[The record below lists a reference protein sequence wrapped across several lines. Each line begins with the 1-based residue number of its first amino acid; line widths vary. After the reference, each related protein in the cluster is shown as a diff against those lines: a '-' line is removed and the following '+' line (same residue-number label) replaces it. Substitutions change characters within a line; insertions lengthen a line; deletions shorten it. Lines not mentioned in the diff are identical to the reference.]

1 MEVTVTTLDRY
12 LLREAL
18 GHYLLGLG
26 AIVLLFLAGAV
37 YEVLAPLV
45 AKGADPYTLLL
56 YLLYRTPEA
65 LVRGS
70 PVAYLFALLLLLSR
84 MAEDSE
90 LKALLA
96 LGIRRERV
104 LLPLLALGGVLALL
118 GFALGESLVPRSLA
132 AGQDLL
138 RRQVLERP
146 RTLLTPGASFQDAKG
161 RVVYVG
167 EVSGDRIGKLR
178 ILSRE
183 EVVLAEEGRFGG
195 GVLRVERGLRITYE
209 GDRPRTVTRFQ
220 RGELVLKDLTF
231 EPWQNPANR
240 MTLRELKQEVERLR
254 QAGVKAGLEA
264 TTYHRRF
271 AEPTASLIFALFAVG
286 LAFYLLGGSR
296 SLGLVGVAVL
306 TFFYYATWSVGRI
319 MGEQNALNPLLAAWG
334 PNLVYGLLGLLLF
347 LGGRR

>member
-1 MEVTVTTLDRY
+1 MKTLDRY

-18 GHYLLGLG
+18 DLFAGGL
-26 AIVLLFLAGAV
+26 AVLVLLFLAGAV

-65 LVRGS
+65 VVRGA

-84 MAEDSE
+84 MAEDAE

-96 LGIRRERV
+96 LGVRRERV
-104 LLPLLALGGVLALL
+104 LWPFLLLGGGIAL
-118 GFALGESLVPRSLA
+118 FAFLLGESLVPRSLA
-132 AGQDLL
+132 QGQDLL

-146 RTLLTPGASFQDAKG
+146 RALLTPGATFQDAKG

-167 EVSGDRIGKLR
+167 EVKGEEIGKLR
-178 ILSRE
+178 VLSRE
-183 EVVLAEEGRFGG
+183 EVLLAQRGRFQG
-195 GVLRVERGLRITYE
+195 GVLRVEEGLRATYE
-209 GDRPRTVTRFQ
+209 GDRPRTLTRFQ
-220 RGELVLKDLTF
+220 RGELYLKDLTF

-240 MTLRELKQEVERLR
+240 MSLAQLKAEVARLR
-254 QAGVKAGLEA
+254 AMGVKAGLEA
-264 TTYHRRF
+264 TTYYRRF
-271 AEPTASLIFALFAVG
+271 AEPASALVFALFAVG

-319 MGEQNALNPLLAAWG
+319 MGEQNALNPVLAAWG
-334 PNLVYGLLGLLLF
+334 PNLLYGALGLLLF

>member
-1 MEVTVTTLDRY
+1 MKTLDRY

-18 GHYLLGLG
+18 ALFGGGLLV
-26 AIVLLFLAGAV
+26 IVLLFLAGAV

-65 LVRGS
+65 VVRGA
-70 PVAYLFALLLLLSR
+70 PVAYLFALLFLLSR

-96 LGIRRERV
+96 LGVRRERM
-104 LLPLLALGGVLALL
+104 LLPFLLLGTLLALLA
-118 GFALGESLVPRSLA
+118 FALGESLVPKALA
-132 AGQDLL
+132 QGQDLL

-146 RTLLTPGASFQDAKG
+146 RALLSPGTTFQDARG

-167 EVSGDRIGKLR
+167 EVAGERIGKLR
-178 ILSRE
+178 VLSRE
-183 EVVLAEEGRFGG
+183 EVLLAERGSFGG
-195 GVLRVERGLRITYE
+195 GVLRVEEGLRITYE
-209 GDRPRTVTRFQ
+209 GDRPRTLTRFQ

-240 MTLRELKQEVERLR
+240 MTLPELRREVERLK
-254 QAGVKAGLEA
+254 AMGVKAGLEA
-264 TTYHRRF
+264 TTYYRRF
-271 AEPTASLIFALFAVG
+271 AEPAASLVFALFAVG

-319 MGEQNALNPLLAAWG
+319 MGEQNALDPLLAAWG
-334 PNLVYGLLGLLLF
+334 PNLVYGALGLFLF

>member
-1 MEVTVTTLDRY
+1 MKTLDRY

-18 GHYLLGLG
+18 GLFAGGLL

-45 AKGADPYTLLL
+45 AKGADAYTLLR

-65 LVRGS
+65 LVRGA

-84 MAEDSE
+84 MAEDAE

-104 LLPLLALGGVLALL
+104 LLPFLLLGGGIALFGFLL
-118 GFALGESLVPRSLA
+118 GEGLVPRALA

-146 RTLLTPGASFQDAKG
+146 RALLSPGTTFQDAKG

-167 EVSGDRIGKLR
+167 EVTGDRIGKLR
-178 ILSRE
+178 VLSRE
-183 EVVLAEEGRFGG
+183 EVLLAERGRFQE
-195 GVLRVERGLRITYE
+195 GVLRVEEGLRVTYE
-209 GDRPRTVTRFQ
+209 GDRPRTLTRFQ

-240 MTLRELKQEVERLR
+240 MGLGALRQEVARLKSLG
-254 QAGVKAGLEA
+254 AKAGLEA
-264 TTYHRRF
+264 TTYYRRF
-271 AEPTASLIFALFAVG
+271 AEPASALVFALFATG

-319 MGEQNALNPLLAAWG
+319 MGEQNALTPLLAAWG
-334 PNLVYGLLGLLLF
+334 PNLLYGLLGLLLL

>member
-1 MEVTVTTLDRY
+1 VKTLDRY

-18 GHYLLGLG
+18 ALFGGGLLV
-26 AIVLLFLAGAV
+26 IVLLFLAGAV

-65 LVRGS
+65 VVRGA
-70 PVAYLFALLLLLSR
+70 PVAYLFALLFLLSR
-84 MAEDSE
+84 LAEDSE

-96 LGIRRERV
+96 LGIPRERV
-104 LLPLLALGGVLALL
+104 LFPFLALGGVLALL
-118 GFALGESLVPRSLA
+118 GFLLGESLVPKALA
-132 AGQDLL
+132 QGQDLL

-146 RTLLTPGASFQDAKG
+146 RALLSPGTSFQDAKG

-167 EVSGDRIGKLR
+167 EVAGDRIGKLR
-178 ILSRE
+178 VLSRE
-183 EVVLAEEGRFGG
+183 EVLLAERGSFGG
-195 GVLRVERGLRITYE
+195 GVLRVEGGLRITYE
-209 GDRPRTVTRFQ
+209 GDRPRTLTRFQ
-220 RGELVLKDLTF
+220 QGELVLKDLTF

-240 MTLRELKQEVERLR
+240 MTLRELKQEVERLK
-254 QAGVKAGLEA
+254 AMGVKAGLEA
-264 TTYHRRF
+264 TTYYRRF
-271 AEPTASLIFALFAVG
+271 AEPAASLVFALFAVG

-319 MGEQNALNPLLAAWG
+319 MGEQNALDPLLAAWG
-334 PNLVYGLLGLLLF
+334 PNLVYGALGLFLF

>member
-1 MEVTVTTLDRY
+1 MKTLDRY
-12 LLREAL
+12 LLREVLAHF
-18 GHYLLGLG
+18 GLGLA

-65 LVRGS
+65 LVRGA
-70 PVAYLFALLLLLSR
+70 PVAYLFALLFLLSR
-84 MAEDSE
+84 LGEDSE

-104 LLPLLALGGVLALL
+104 LLPLLTLGALLALL
-118 GFALGESLVPRSLA
+118 GFLLGESLVPKALA
-132 AGQDLL
+132 QGQDLL

-146 RTLLTPGASFQDAKG
+146 RTLLTPGTTFQDARG

-167 EVSGDRIGKLR
+167 EVARERIGKLR
-178 ILSRE
+178 ILSQE
-183 EVVLAEEGRFGG
+183 EVILTGEGRFQG
-195 GVLRVERGLRITYE
+195 GVLQVGEGLRVTYE
-209 GDRPRTVTRFQ
+209 GDRPRTLTRFQ
-220 RGELVLKDLTF
+220 EGELVLRDLTF

-240 MTLRELKQEVERLR
+240 MTLKELKAEVKRLR
-254 QAGVKAGLEA
+254 ESGVKAGLEA
-264 TTYHRRF
+264 TTYYRRF
-271 AEPTASLIFALFAVG
+271 AEPAASLIFALFATG

-306 TFFYYATWSVGRI
+306 TFLYYATWSVGRI
-319 MGEQNALNPLLAAWG
+319 MGEQNALDPILAAWG
-334 PNLVYGLLGLLLF
+334 PNLFFGLMGLLLF

>member
-1 MEVTVTTLDRY
+1 MKTLDRY

-18 GHYLLGLG
+18 ALFGGGLLV
-26 AIVLLFLAGAV
+26 IVLLFLAGAV

-65 LVRGS
+65 VVRGA
-70 PVAYLFALLLLLSR
+70 PVAYLFALLFLLSR

-96 LGIRRERV
+96 LGVRRERV
-104 LLPLLALGGVLALL
+104 LLPFLLLGTLLALLA
-118 GFALGESLVPRSLA
+118 FALGESLVPKALA
-132 AGQDLL
+132 QGQDLL

-146 RTLLTPGASFQDAKG
+146 RALLSPGTTFQDARG

-167 EVSGDRIGKLR
+167 EVAGERIGKLR
-178 ILSRE
+178 VLSRE
-183 EVVLAEEGRFGG
+183 EVLLAERGSFGG
-195 GVLRVERGLRITYE
+195 GVLRVEEGLRITYE
-209 GDRPRTVTRFQ
+209 GDRPRTLTRFQ

-240 MTLRELKQEVERLR
+240 MTLPELRREVERLK
-254 QAGVKAGLEA
+254 AMGVKAGLEA
-264 TTYHRRF
+264 TTYYRRF
-271 AEPTASLIFALFAVG
+271 AEPAASLVFALFAVG

-319 MGEQNALNPLLAAWG
+319 MGEQNALDPLLAAWG
-334 PNLVYGLLGLLLF
+334 PNLVYGALGLFLF

>member
-1 MEVTVTTLDRY
+1 MRTLDRY

-18 GHYLLGLG
+18 GHFALGL
-26 AIVLLFLAGAV
+26 AVLLLLFWAGAV

-45 AKGADPYTLLL
+45 AKGGDPYTLLL

-65 LVRGS
+65 VVRGA

-84 MAEDSE
+84 MAEDAE

-96 LGIRRERV
+96 LGVRRERV
-104 LLPLLALGGVLALL
+104 LLPLLALGGGIGLLA
-118 GFALGESLVPRSLA
+118 FALGEGLVPRSLA

-146 RTLLTPGASFQDAKG
+146 RALLTPGTAFQDAKG

-167 EVSGDRIGKLR
+167 EVEGERIGRLR
-178 ILSRE
+178 VLSRQ
-183 EVVLAEEGRFGG
+183 EVLVAEGGRFQG
-195 GVLRVERGLRITYE
+195 GVLRVEEGLRVTYQ
-209 GDRPRTVTRFQ
+209 GDRPRTLTRFQ
-220 RGELVLKDLTF
+220 GGEIVLKDLTF
-231 EPWQNPANR
+231 DPWQNPANR
-240 MTLRELKQEVERLR
+240 MTLAELRREVERLR
-254 QAGVKAGLEA
+254 ALGLRAGLEA

-271 AEPTASLIFALFAVG
+271 AEPLAAPVFALFAAG

-306 TFFYYATWSVGRI
+306 TFFYYAAWSVGRI
-319 MGEQNALNPLLAAWG
+319 MGEQNALDPLLAAWG
-334 PNLVYGLLGLLLF
+334 PNLVYGALGLLLF

>member
-1 MEVTVTTLDRY
+1 MKTLDRY

-18 GHYLLGLG
+18 GLFALGLG
-26 AIVLLFLAGAV
+26 VIVLLFLAGAV

-45 AKGADPYTLLL
+45 AKGADPATLLL

-65 LVRGS
+65 LVRGA

-96 LGIRRERV
+96 LGVRRERV
-104 LLPLLALGGVLALL
+104 LLPFLFLGGALSLL
-118 GFALGESLVPRSLA
+118 GLLLGESLVPRALA
-132 AGQDLL
+132 EGQDLL

-146 RTLLTPGASFQDAKG
+146 RALLTPGTTFQDAKG

-167 EVSGDRIGKLR
+167 EVAGERIGKLR
-178 ILSRE
+178 VLSRE
-183 EVVLAEEGRFGG
+183 EVVLAEAGRFSG
-195 GVLRVERGLRITYE
+195 GVLQVGGGQRVTYE
-209 GDRPRTVTRFQ
+209 GDRPRTLTRFQ

-240 MTLRELKQEVERLR
+240 MGLAQLRQEVERLR
-254 QAGVKAGLEA
+254 AQGVKAGLEA
-264 TTYHRRF
+264 TTYYRRY
-271 AEPTASLIFALFAVG
+271 AEPAAALVFALFAVG

-319 MGEQNALNPLLAAWG
+319 MGEQNALDPLLAAWG
-334 PNLVYGLLGLLLF
+334 PNLVYGALGLLLF

>member
-1 MEVTVTTLDRY
+1 MKTLDRY

-18 GHYLLGLG
+18 ALFGGGLLV
-26 AIVLLFLAGAV
+26 IVLLFLAGAV

-45 AKGADPYTLLL
+45 AKGADPSTLLL

-65 LVRGS
+65 VVRGA
-70 PVAYLFALLLLLSR
+70 PVAYLFALLFLLSR
-84 MAEDSE
+84 LAEDSE

-96 LGIRRERV
+96 LGVRRERA
-104 LLPLLALGGVLALL
+104 LLPFLLLGSLLALV
-118 GFALGESLVPRSLA
+118 GFILGESLVPKALA
-132 AGQDLL
+132 QGQDLL

-146 RTLLTPGASFQDAKG
+146 RALLTPGTTFQDAKG

-167 EVSGDRIGKLR
+167 EVTGERIGKLR
-178 ILSRE
+178 VLYRE
-183 EVVLAEEGRFGG
+183 EVLLAERGSFRE
-195 GVLRVERGLRITYE
+195 GVLWVEEGLRVTYE
-209 GDRPRTVTRFQ
+209 GDRPRTLARFQ
-220 RGELVLKDLTF
+220 RGEIMLQDLTF

-240 MTLRELKQEVERLR
+240 MTLRELRQEVERLR
-254 QAGVKAGLEA
+254 ALGVKAGLEA
-264 TTYHRRF
+264 TTYYRRF
-271 AEPTASLIFALFAVG
+271 AEPVAAPVFAIFAVG

-319 MGEQNALNPLLAAWG
+319 MGEQNALDPLLAAWG
-334 PNLVYGLLGLLLF
+334 PNLVYGALGLLLF

>member
-1 MEVTVTTLDRY
+1 MKTLDRY

-18 GHYLLGLG
+18 ALFGGGLLV
-26 AIVLLFLAGAV
+26 IVLLFLAGAV

-56 YLLYRTPEA
+56 YLFYRTPEA
-65 LVRGS
+65 LVRGA
-70 PVAYLFALLLLLSR
+70 PVAYLFALLFLLSR
-84 MAEDSE
+84 LAEDSE

-104 LLPLLALGGVLALL
+104 LFPFLALGGVLALL
-118 GFALGESLVPRSLA
+118 GFLLGESLVPKALA
-132 AGQDLL
+132 QGQDLL

-146 RTLLTPGASFQDAKG
+146 RALLSPGTSFQDAKG

-167 EVSGDRIGKLR
+167 EVAGDRIGKLR
-178 ILSRE
+178 VLSQE
-183 EVVLAEEGRFGG
+183 EVLLAERGSFGG
-195 GVLRVERGLRITYE
+195 GVLRVEGGLRITYE
-209 GDRPRTVTRFQ
+209 GDRPRTLTRFQ
-220 RGELVLKDLTF
+220 QGELVLKDLTF

-240 MTLRELKQEVERLR
+240 MTLRELKQEVERLK
-254 QAGVKAGLEA
+254 AMGVKAGLEA
-264 TTYHRRF
+264 TTYYRRF
-271 AEPTASLIFALFAVG
+271 AEPAASLVFALFAVG

-319 MGEQNALNPLLAAWG
+319 MGEQNALDPLLAAWG
-334 PNLVYGLLGLLLF
+334 PNLVYGALGLFLF

>member
-1 MEVTVTTLDRY
+1 MKTLDRY

-18 GHYLLGLG
+18 ALFAGGLLV
-26 AIVLLFLAGAV
+26 IVLLFLAGAV

-65 LVRGS
+65 LVRGAA
-70 PVAYLFALLLLLSR
+70 VAYLFALLFLLSR

-96 LGIRRERV
+96 LGVRRERV
-104 LLPLLALGGVLALL
+104 LLPFLAFGGGLALL
-118 GFALGESLVPRSLA
+118 TFALGESLVPKALA
-132 AGQDLL
+132 QGQDLL

-146 RTLLTPGASFQDAKG
+146 RALLTPGTTFQDAKG

-167 EVSGDRIGKLR
+167 EVAGERIGKLR
-178 ILSRE
+178 VLSRE
-183 EVVLAEEGRFGG
+183 EVLLAERGSFQG
-195 GVLRVERGLRITYE
+195 GVLRVEEGLRVTYE
-209 GDRPRTVTRFQ
+209 GDRPRTLTRF
-220 RGELVLKDLTF
+220 REGELVLKDLTF

-240 MTLRELKQEVERLR
+240 MTLGELRKEVERLR
-254 QAGVKAGLEA
+254 QMGVKAGLEA
-264 TTYHRRF
+264 TTYYRRF
-271 AEPTASLIFALFAVG
+271 AEPLAAPVFALFAVG

-296 SLGLVGVAVL
+296 GLGLVGVAVL

-319 MGEQNALNPLLAAWG
+319 MGEENALDPVLAAFG
-334 PNLVYGLLGLLLF
+334 PNLAYGLLGLFLF

>member
-1 MEVTVTTLDRY
+1 MKTLDRY
-12 LLREAL
+12 LLREVL
-18 GHYLLGLG
+18 THFSLGL
-26 AIVLLFLAGAV
+26 AVIVLLFLAGAV

-65 LVRGS
+65 VVRGA
-70 PVAYLFALLLLLSR
+70 PVAYLFALLFLLSR
-84 MAEDSE
+84 LAEDSE

-96 LGIRRERV
+96 LGIPRERV
-104 LLPLLALGGVLALL
+104 LFPFLALGGVLALL
-118 GFALGESLVPRSLA
+118 GFLLGESLVPKALA
-132 AGQDLL
+132 QGQDLL

-146 RTLLTPGASFQDAKG
+146 RALLSPGTTFQDARG

-167 EVSGDRIGKLR
+167 EVAGERIGKLR
-178 ILSRE
+178 VLSRE
-183 EVVLAEEGRFGG
+183 EVLLAERGSFGG
-195 GVLRVERGLRITYE
+195 GVLRVEGGLRITYE
-209 GDRPRTVTRFQ
+209 GDRPRTLTRFQ
-220 RGELVLKDLTF
+220 QGELVLKDLTF

-240 MTLRELKQEVERLR
+240 MTLRELKQEVERLK
-254 QAGVKAGLEA
+254 AMGVKAGLEA
-264 TTYHRRF
+264 TTYYRRF
-271 AEPTASLIFALFAVG
+271 AEPAASLVFALFAVG

-319 MGEQNALNPLLAAWG
+319 MGEQNALDPLLAAWG
-334 PNLVYGLLGLLLF
+334 PNLVYGALGLFLF

>member
-1 MEVTVTTLDRY
+1 MKTLDRY

-18 GHYLLGLG
+18 SLFLGGLA

-56 YLLYRTPEA
+56 YLLYRAPEA
-65 LVRGS
+65 LVRGA

-96 LGIRRERV
+96 LGVARERV
-104 LLPLLALGGVLALL
+104 LLPFLLLALLIALAVFL
-118 GFALGESLVPRSLA
+118 LGESLVPKALA

-146 RTLLTPGASFQDAKG
+146 RALLTPGTTFQDARG

-167 EVSGDRIGKLR
+167 EVAGDRIGKLR
-178 ILSRE
+178 VLSQE
-183 EVVLAEEGRFGG
+183 EVLLAERGRFQE
-195 GVLRVERGLRITYE
+195 GVLLVEEGQRVTYE
-209 GDRPRTVTRFQ
+209 GDRPRTLTRFQ
-220 RGELVLKDLTF
+220 KGEILLKDLTF

-240 MTLRELKQEVERLR
+240 MTLGELKKEVERLR
-254 QAGVKAGLEA
+254 ALGVKAGLEA
-264 TTYHRRF
+264 TTYHRRY
-271 AEPTASLIFALFAVG
+271 AEPASAVVFALFAVG

-296 SLGLVGVAVL
+296 SLGWVGVAIL

-319 MGEQNALNPLLAAWG
+319 MGEQNALDPLLAAWG
-334 PNLVYGLLGLLLF
+334 PNLLYGLLGLLLF

>member
-1 MEVTVTTLDRY
+1 MKTLDRY

-18 GHYLLGLG
+18 ALFGGGLLV
-26 AIVLLFLAGAV
+26 IVLLFLAGAV

-65 LVRGS
+65 VVRGA
-70 PVAYLFALLLLLSR
+70 PVAYLFALLFLLSR

-96 LGIRRERV
+96 LGVRRERV
-104 LLPLLALGGVLALL
+104 LLPFLLLGTLLALLA
-118 GFALGESLVPRSLA
+118 FALGESLVPKALA
-132 AGQDLL
+132 QGQDLL

-146 RTLLTPGASFQDAKG
+146 RALLSPGTTFQDARG

-167 EVSGDRIGKLR
+167 EVAGERIGKLR
-178 ILSRE
+178 VLSRE
-183 EVVLAEEGRFGG
+183 EVLLAERGSFVG
-195 GVLRVERGLRITYE
+195 GVLRVEEGLRITYE
-209 GDRPRTVTRFQ
+209 GDRPRTLTRFQ

-240 MTLRELKQEVERLR
+240 MTLPELRREVERLK
-254 QAGVKAGLEA
+254 AMGVKAGLEA
-264 TTYHRRF
+264 TTYYRRF
-271 AEPTASLIFALFAVG
+271 AEPAASLVFALFAVG

-319 MGEQNALNPLLAAWG
+319 MGEQNALDPLLAAWG
-334 PNLVYGLLGLLLF
+334 PNLVYGALGLFLF

>member
-1 MEVTVTTLDRY
+1 MKTLDRY

-18 GHYLLGLG
+18 AHFLVGLS

-45 AKGADPYTLLL
+45 AKGADPYTLLR

-65 LVRGS
+65 LVRGA

-96 LGIRRERV
+96 LGVRRERV
-104 LLPLLALGGVLALL
+104 LLPFLLLGAGLSLL
-118 GFALGESLVPRSLA
+118 GFVLGESLVPRSLA

-146 RTLLTPGASFQDAKG
+146 RGLLTPGTTFQDAQG

-167 EVSGDRIGKLR
+167 EVAGERVGKLR

-183 EVVLAEEGRFGG
+183 EVLLAEEGRFQE
-195 GVLRVERGLRITYE
+195 GVLRVERGLRVTYE
-209 GDRPRTVTRFQ
+209 GDRPRTLTRFQ
-220 RGELVLKDLTF
+220 RGELLLRDLTF

-240 MTLRELKQEVERLR
+240 MTLAELRQEVERLR
-254 QAGVKAGLEA
+254 AQGVRAGLEA
-264 TTYHRRF
+264 TTYYRRF
-271 AEPTASLIFALFAVG
+271 AEPAASLVFALFAAG

-319 MGEQNALNPLLAAWG
+319 MGEQNALPPLLAAWG
-334 PNLVYGLLGLLLF
+334 PNLVYGLLGLLLL

>member
-1 MEVTVTTLDRY
+1 MKTLDRY

-18 GHYLLGLG
+18 ALFGGGLLV
-26 AIVLLFLAGAV
+26 IVLLFLAGAV

-65 LVRGS
+65 VVRGA
-70 PVAYLFALLLLLSR
+70 PVAYLFALLFLLSR

-96 LGIRRERV
+96 LGVRRERV
-104 LLPLLALGGVLALL
+104 LLPFLLLGTLLALLA
-118 GFALGESLVPRSLA
+118 FALGESLVPKALA
-132 AGQDLL
+132 QGQDLL

-146 RTLLTPGASFQDAKG
+146 RALLSPGTTFQDARG

-167 EVSGDRIGKLR
+167 EVAGERIGKLR
-178 ILSRE
+178 VLSRE
-183 EVVLAEEGRFGG
+183 EVLLAERGSFGG
-195 GVLRVERGLRITYE
+195 GVLRVEGGLRITYE
-209 GDRPRTVTRFQ
+209 GDRPRTLTRFQ
-220 RGELVLKDLTF
+220 QGELVLKDLTF

-240 MTLRELKQEVERLR
+240 MTLRELKQEVERLK
-254 QAGVKAGLEA
+254 AMGVKAGLEA
-264 TTYHRRF
+264 TTYYRRF
-271 AEPTASLIFALFAVG
+271 AEPAAAPVFALFAVG

-319 MGEQNALNPLLAAWG
+319 MGEQNALDPLLAAWG
-334 PNLVYGLLGLLLF
+334 PNLVYGALGLFLF

>member
-1 MEVTVTTLDRY
+1 MKTLDRY

-18 GHYLLGLG
+18 GLFALGLG
-26 AIVLLFLAGAV
+26 VIVLLFLAGAV

-45 AKGADPYTLLL
+45 AKGADPATLLL

-65 LVRGS
+65 LVRGA

-96 LGIRRERV
+96 LGVRRERV
-104 LLPLLALGGVLALL
+104 LLPFLFLGGVLSLL
-118 GFALGESLVPRSLA
+118 GFLLGESLVPRALA
-132 AGQDLL
+132 EGQDLL

-146 RTLLTPGASFQDAKG
+146 RALLTPGTTFQDAQG

-167 EVSGDRIGKLR
+167 EVAGEQIGKLR
-178 ILSRE
+178 VLSRE
-183 EVVLAEEGRFGG
+183 EVLLAEEGRFAG
-195 GVLRVERGLRITYE
+195 GVLRVGGGQRVTYE
-209 GDRPRTVTRFQ
+209 GDRPRTLTRFQ

-240 MTLRELKQEVERLR
+240 MGLAQLRQEVERLR
-254 QAGVKAGLEA
+254 AQGVKAGLEA
-264 TTYHRRF
+264 TTYYRRY
-271 AEPTASLIFALFAVG
+271 AEPAAALVFALFAVG

-319 MGEQNALNPLLAAWG
+319 MGEQNALDPLLAAWG
-334 PNLVYGLLGLLLF
+334 PNLVYGALGLLLF

>member
-1 MEVTVTTLDRY
+1 MKTLDRY
-12 LLREAL
+12 LLREVL
-18 GHYLLGLG
+18 THFSLGL
-26 AIVLLFLAGAV
+26 AVIVLLFLAGAV

-65 LVRGS
+65 LVRGA
-70 PVAYLFALLLLLSR
+70 PVAYLFALLFLLSR
-84 MAEDSE
+84 LAEDSE

-96 LGIRRERV
+96 LGIPRERV
-104 LLPLLALGGVLALL
+104 LFPFLALGGVLALL
-118 GFALGESLVPRSLA
+118 GFLLGESLVPKALA
-132 AGQDLL
+132 QGQDLL

-146 RTLLTPGASFQDAKG
+146 RALLSPGTSFQDAKG

-167 EVSGDRIGKLR
+167 EVAGDRIGKLR
-178 ILSRE
+178 VLSRE
-183 EVVLAEEGRFGG
+183 EVLLAERGSFGG
-195 GVLRVERGLRITYE
+195 GVLRVEGGLRITYE
-209 GDRPRTVTRFQ
+209 GDRPRTLTRFQ
-220 RGELVLKDLTF
+220 QGELVLKDLTF

-240 MTLRELKQEVERLR
+240 MTLRELKQEVERLK
-254 QAGVKAGLEA
+254 AMGVKAGLEA
-264 TTYHRRF
+264 TTYYRRF
-271 AEPTASLIFALFAVG
+271 AEPAASLVFALFAVG

-319 MGEQNALNPLLAAWG
+319 MGEQNALDPLLAAWG
-334 PNLVYGLLGLLLF
+334 PNLVYGALGLFLF